1 MPDHEGRV
9 IHGRTIVVQ
18 TGYSGAQMM
27 LAVLGGA
34 MAGAAAGLLLAPRSG
49 AETRAFWHNL
59 TDQARE
65 GMARFPDAI
74 REAGAAAVEAFD
86 EATANGGPAAVA
98 PRARPRSAPPRRT

>member
-34 MAGAAAGLLLAPRSG
+34 VAGAAAPPPL
-49 AETRAFWHNL
+49 
-59 TDQARE
+59 
-65 GMARFPDAI
+65 
-74 REAGAAAVEAFD
+74 
-86 EATANGGPAAVA
+86 
-98 PRARPRSAPPRRT
+98 PPRRGCCSRRDPAPRCARGGTT